1 MDISGR
7 TVWQQASGDT
17 DRDYSDLCF
26 KWDVIL
32 NGPGYAGPWPDCK
45 KALEEDGISRKKISD
60 LSRFCEEIRDGD
72 IIILRSGTSRV
83 LGAGQVVGGY
93 EWHDEFGDV
102 DGWNIQHLRRVR
114 WVWAGRE
121 NPQQFDSYALN
132 QGDTTQKLDKGP
144 VMEWLESLHI
154 SDENL
159 NRPLIELPESK
170 DLMQISLSE
179 VSEYLFEHGV
189 ASLSI
194 TELLDNIGELVR
206 LAKWY
211 QRSNMPSEHETVTY
225 LVVPLLRSL
234 GWTPQRMAIEWNK
247 VDLALFKR
255 LPRND
260 DSLMAVVEGKR
271 MDASCLTAMSQA
283 MSYAE
288 GKSGCQR
295 LIVTDGLRYGIYLRD
310 KDGGFSLF
318 AYMNLTRLRY
328 NYPIYEC
335 KGAREALLA
344 MSPEWEGQ

>member
-1 MDISGR
+1 MPAL
-7 TVWQQASGDT
+7 T
-17 DRDYSDLCF
+17 
-26 KWDVIL
+26 
-32 NGPGYAGPWPDCK
+32 DCK
-45 KALEEDGISRKKISD
+45 TLERRNFTQKISD
-60 LSRFCEEIRDGD
+60 LSRFCKEIRDED
-72 IIILRSGTSRV
+72 IIVLSGTSKV
-83 LGAGQVVGGY
+83 LGVGQVAGGY

-114 WVWAGRE
+114 WVWAGTK
-121 NPQQFDSYALN
+121 QFDTYALK
-132 QGDTTQKLDKGP
+132 QDDTTQKLDKGL

-170 DLMQISLSE
+170 DLAQISLSE
-179 VSEYLFEHGV
+179 VSEYLFDHGV

-194 TELLDNIGELVR
+194 TQLLDNIGELVR

-260 DSLMAVVEGKR
+260 DSLTAVVEGKR
-271 MDASCLTAMSQA
+271 MDASSLTVMSQA

-288 GKSGCQR
+288 ESRAVSG
-295 LIVTDGLRYGIYLRD
+295 
-310 KDGGFSLF
+310 
-318 AYMNLTRLRY
+318 
-328 NYPIYEC
+328 
-335 KGAREALLA
+335 LL
-344 MSPEWEGQ
+344 

>member
-1 MDISGR
+1 MPAPGR
-7 TVWQQASGDT
+7 IAQQ
-17 DRDYSDLCF
+17 L
-26 KWDVIL
+26 L
-32 NGPGYAGPWPDCK
+32 K
-45 KALEEDGISRKKISD
+45 KTEFRAKKISD
-60 LSRFCEEIRDGD
+60 LSRFCEEISDGD
-72 IIILRSGTSRV
+72 IIILRSGTSKV
-83 LGAGQVVGGY
+83 LGVEQVVGSY
-93 EWHDEFGDV
+93 ECHDEFGDV

-114 WVWAGRE
+114 WIWTGKE
-121 NPQQFDSYALN
+121 NPQQFETYALK

-144 VMEWLESLHI
+144 VMEWLESLQI
-154 SDENL
+154 SNESL
-159 NRPLIELPESK
+159 TRPLIKLPESK
-170 DLMQISLSE
+170 DLAQISLSE
-179 VSEYLFEHGV
+179 VSEYLFDHGV

-234 GWTPQRMAIEWNK
+234 GWTLQRMAIEWNN
-247 VDLALFKR
+247 VDVALFKR

-260 DSLMAVVEGKR
+260 DSLTAVVEGKR

-328 NYPIYEC
+328 NYPIYDC

-344 MSPEWEGQ
+344 MAPEWEGQCKISAKS